1 MKKVRKYKDS
11 QILWLAENLTNDQ
24 VLYLL
29 EAETPAQGGSP
40 IAQQPVAP
48 AQNQAPQQPQQNTQQ
63 SQQPSAQAPQQPQKN
78 NNVNTII
85 KAIAGGKLANI
96 EASQLKSFA
105 DKLNMTTK
113 DFGQALSKIWGY
125 LSKAVKT
132 KNAGNIFKSIGTCL
146 DFLKTS
152 QQATAKQVVES
163 AKALGVDVNNLA
175 GNIKS
180 KNNTLVY
187 LAGQYA
193 MNESYVNDINK
204 IKASIKNFKTAHKSN
219 SNSLL
224 ESAEYF
230 INEAQNNTIKNTI
243 DTYYN
248 INKDIKKFLVEGEK
262 AGVDMQQYHDILN
275 KDNKLNKFVNES
287 LSAIKYA
294 IAYYNSNKE

>member
-29 EAETPAQGGSP
+29 EAETPAQSGSP

-48 AQNQAPQQPQQNTQQ
+48 AQNQVSQQPQQNTQQ

-85 KAIAGGKLANI
+85 KAIAEGKLANI

-187 LAGQYA
+187 IAGQNA

-204 IKASIKNFKTAHKSN
+204 IKVSIKNFKTAHK

-262 AGVDMQQYHDILN
+262 AGIDMQQYHDILN

>member
-29 EAETPAQGGSP
+29 EAETPAQSGSL

-48 AQNQAPQQPQQNTQQ
+48 AQNQVPQQPQQNTQQ

-85 KAIAGGKLANI
+85 KAIAEGKLANI

-204 IKASIKNFKTAHKSN
+204 IKASIKNFKTAHKS
-219 SNSLL
+219 SSLL

-262 AGVDMQQYHDILN
+262 AGIDMQQYHDILN

>member
-29 EAETPAQGGSP
+29 EAETPAQSGSP

-48 AQNQAPQQPQQNTQQ
+48 AQNQAPQQSQQNTH
-63 SQQPSAQAPQQPQKN
+63 QPSAQAPQQSQKN

-152 QQATAKQVVES
+152 QQATAKQVFES

-219 SNSLL
+219 SLL

-248 INKDIKKFLVEGEK
+248 INKDIKKFLAEGEK

-275 KDNKLNKFVNES
+275 KDNKLNKSINES

-294 IAYYNSNKE
+294 IAYYNSNK

>member
-29 EAETPAQGGSP
+29 EAETPAQSGLP
-40 IAQQPVAP
+40 VAQQSVAP
-48 AQNQAPQQPQQNTQQ
+48 VQNQVSQQSQQNT
-63 SQQPSAQAPQQPQKN
+63 QQPSAQAPQQPQKN

-219 SNSLL
+219 SLL

-262 AGVDMQQYHDILN
+262 AGIDMQQYHDILN

>member
-24 VLYLL
+24 ILYLL
-29 EAETPAQGGSP
+29 EAETPAHGGSP
-40 IAQQPVAP
+40 MAQQPVAP
-48 AQNQAPQQPQQNTQQ
+48 VQNQASQQPQQNTQQ
-63 SQQPSAQAPQQPQKN
+63 TSAQIPQQPQQKN

-96 EASQLKSFA
+96 ESSQLKSFA
-105 DKLNMTTK
+105 DKLNMTAK

-125 LSKAVKT
+125 LGKAVKT
-132 KNAGNIFKSIGTCL
+132 ENAGNIFKSIGTCL
-146 DFLKTS
+146 DFLKAS
-152 QQATAKQVVES
+152 QQATAKQVSES
-163 AKALGVDVNNLA
+163 AKALGIDVNNLA
-175 GNIKS
+175 GNIKA

-187 LAGQYA
+187 LAGRYA
-193 MNESYVNDINK
+193 MNESYTNDINK
-204 IKASIKNFKTAHKSN
+204 IKASIKNFKTTHKSN

-230 INEAQNNTIKNTI
+230 INKAQNNTIKNTI

-262 AGVDMQQYHDILN
+262 AGVDMQQYHDTLN